1 MNYFMQRYDK
11 LLSCQIENLNND
23 IDKIDYNGKEYR
35 FTKIMLVIEYKI
47 PKYCDDLIFD
57 VDVSLHCQNEI
68 IKSSFIIKP

>member
-1 MNYFMQRYDK
+1 
-11 LLSCQIENLNND
+11 
-23 IDKIDYNGKEYR
+23 
-35 FTKIMLVIEYKI
+35 MLVIEYKI